1 LNEQK
6 TMNKREFIKTL
17 TLGSMVIPLQ
27 LKADDEFSFGETLP
41 GDEDLFWEDIRKQY
55 ILKPDYIN
63 LENGYYNILP
73 NEVMKAY
80 VKEIADQN
88 REGSYYMRTKMSD
101 DRIATRKA
109 LADFVG
115 CSADELIVTRNTTES
130 MDTVISGFPWKSGDE
145 AIMAEQ
151 DYGSMLDMFKQQAQR
166 MGIVNK
172 VISIPL
178 HPASD
183 DEIVTLYEKAITPQT
198 RMIMLCHMINITG
211 QILPV
216 RKICDMA
223 HRYGVKVLVD
233 GAHAIAH
240 IDFSIDALNCDYYG
254 SSLHKWLSVPLGAGL
269 LYVRK
274 ENIAELWPLFGESAY
289 AKDDI
294 RKLNH
299 TGTIPIHTE
308 KTIVHAIAFQQKIGI
323 KRKEA
328 RLKLLQDYWSSK
340 VRELPHVVMN
350 TPAVESGRSAGIA
363 NVGIKGVKPAD
374 LAKRLLEEHKIYT
387 VAIDGA
393 GVHGCRITPN
403 VYTSIA
409 ELDALVSALKNWK

>member
-1 LNEQK
+1 
-6 TMNKREFIKTL
+6 MNKRDFIKTMA
-17 TLGSMVIPLQ
+17 LGSMAIPLQ
-27 LKADDEFSFGETLP
+27 LKAERAFMGGEGISDDDE
-41 GDEDLFWEDIRKQY
+41 LFWQNIRNEY
-55 ILKPDYIN
+55 LLKPDYIN

-80 VKEIADQN
+80 LKEIADQN

-115 CSADELIVTRNTTES
+115 CSYNELIVTRNTTES
-130 MDTVISGFPWKSGDE
+130 LDTVISGFPWKSGDE

-166 MGIVNK
+166 QGIINK
-172 VISIPL
+172 IISIPL
-178 HPASD
+178 HPSSD
-183 DEIVTLYEKAITPQT
+183 EEIVSLYEKAITPQT

-216 RKICDMA
+216 KKICDMA
-223 HRYGVKVLVD
+223 QRYGVKVLVD

-240 IDFSIDALNCDYYG
+240 IDFRIDALNCDYYG

-269 LYVRK
+269 LYVKK
-274 ENIAELWPLFGESAY
+274 ENIAALWPLFGESAY
-289 AKDDI
+289 PKDDI

-308 KTIVHAIAFQQKIGI
+308 KTIMHAIAFQNKIGI

-328 RLKLLQDYWSSK
+328 RLKFLQDYWTSK
-340 VRELPHVVMN
+340 VRGLPHVEVN
-350 TPAVESGRSAGIA
+350 TPPVESGRSAGIA
-363 NVGIKGVKPAD
+363 NVGMKGVKPAD

-409 ELDALVSALKNWK
+409 ELDVLVKALKDWK

>member
-1 LNEQK
+1 
-6 TMNKREFIKTL
+6 MNKREFIKTL
-17 TLGSMVIPLQ
+17 TLGSMAIPLQ
-27 LKADDEFSFGETLP
+27 LKAEQLFFAGDEISDDEN
-41 GDEDLFWEDIRKQY
+41 LFWENIRNEY
-55 ILKPDYIN
+55 LLKPDYIN

-80 VKEIADQN
+80 LKEIADQN

-109 LADFVG
+109 LAEFVG

-130 MDTVISGFPWKSGDE
+130 LDTIISGYPWKAGDE

-166 MGIVNK
+166 LGIVNK
-172 VISIPL
+172 IISIPL

-183 DEIVTLYEKAITPQT
+183 DEIVTLYEKAITPKT
-198 RMIMLCHMINITG
+198 RMIMLCHMINISG

-216 RKICDMA
+216 KKICDMA
-223 HRYGVKVLVD
+223 YRYGVKVLVD

-240 IDFSIDALNCDYYG
+240 LDFSIDSLNCDYYG

-269 LYVRK
+269 LYVKK

-328 RLKLLQDYWSSK
+328 RLKFLQHYWSSK
-340 VRELPHVVMN
+340 VRDLSHVEMN
-350 TPAVESGRSAGIA
+350 TPPVESGRSAGIA
-363 NVGIKGVKPAD
+363 NVGIKGVKPID
-374 LAKRLLEEHKIYT
+374 LAKRLLDEHKIYT

-403 VYTSIA
+403 VYTNIA
-409 ELDALVSALKNWK
+409 ELDVLVSALKNWK